1 MKNKIQ
7 TYIRLNDEFED
18 LSRKIGNY
26 LDTKPA
32 IWDSCY
38 DAFEKFE
45 IDDNKFIIY
54 FYDSHYDLYDCCS
67 FGIPL
72 SRIIDDTWKE
82 YIDEEEDKK
91 LQKRYDE
98 MVKTQKRAEDER
110 RKLYEEL
117 KEEFENK

>member
-1 MKNKIQ
+1 M
-7 TYIRLNDEFED
+7 TL
-18 LSRKIGNY
+18 
-26 LDTKPA
+26 
-32 IWDSCY
+32 
-38 DAFEKFE
+38 
-45 IDDNKFIIY
+45 
-54 FYDSHYDLYDCCS
+54 
-67 FGIPL
+67 
-72 SRIIDDTWKE
+72 WKE